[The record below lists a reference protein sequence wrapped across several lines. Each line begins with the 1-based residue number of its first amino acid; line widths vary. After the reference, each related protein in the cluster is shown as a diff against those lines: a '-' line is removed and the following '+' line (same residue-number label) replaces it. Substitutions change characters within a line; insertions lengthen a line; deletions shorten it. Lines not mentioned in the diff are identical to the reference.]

1 MDFITI
7 TIDILKVLSNIA
19 GGNFGI
25 GIILLTIIV
34 RSCMWP
40 LSFSQQKSMREMQ
53 KFQPEM
59 KRIQDRYKSDPQ
71 RMQQEMMKFYQ
82 EHKFNPM
89 SGCLPLLI
97 QMPIFILLYSALI
110 SPQFISLAGDS
121 HFLFINR
128 LDATLKGNTGV
139 SYDGSFQVGK
149 NDIFTI
155 NKGKVNITLSNGEK
169 LEKKTNSKKALV
181 VLGGIEPGENIDFK
195 IDLDNI
201 DIKPSQYNQ
210 VTSAEVSV
218 LDSSTR
224 EVENLEFTREGDSL
238 RASIPTLAVK
248 SSFNIDVLLLV
259 LLFGL
264 TMFGAQKVM
273 MVTQKKNELDP
284 QQAAMQKMMGFTM
297 PIMLTATFIFIP
309 IPAGV
314 LLYLVVSN
322 FFQVGQTVLINKQ
335 LDKQEQDKKENPNKD
350 IENIK
355 KVEAKEVKNVDEE
368 DYKKDTK

>member
-7 TIDILKVLSNIA
+7 TIDVLKVLSNIA

-34 RSCMWP
+34 RSFMWP

-53 KFQPEM
+53 KYQPEM

-149 NDIFTI
+149 NDMFII
-155 NKGKVNITLSNGEK
+155 NKGKVNITLSTGEK
-169 LEKKTNSKKALV
+169 IENVKTNSKKALV
-181 VLGGIEPGENIDFK
+181 VMGNIEPGESIDFK
-195 IDLDNI
+195 ISLDGLDL
-201 DIKPSQYNQ
+201 KYSQLDK

-238 RASIPTLAVK
+238 RASVPTLAVK
-248 SSFNIDVLLLV
+248 SSFNMDVLLLV
-259 LLFGL
+259 ILFGL

-322 FFQVGQTVLINKQ
+322 FFQVGQTVIINKQ
-335 LDKQEQDKKENPNKD
+335 LDKQEQDKKDSLNKD
-350 IENIK
+350 IENAK
-355 KVEAKEVKNVDEE
+355 KVEAKEVKTVESD
-368 DYKKDTK
+368 DYKKI